1 MLHAAC
7 AHLFTAFLADHSP
20 MVELSPELVFTYEK
34 LSVVALRTLAERP
47 REDLVLVILLVF
59 LHVVRQVPA
68 NGVDRP
74 RN

>member
-1 MLHAAC
+1 
-7 AHLFTAFLADHSP
+7 

-47 REDLVLVILLVF
+47 RENLVLVILLVF